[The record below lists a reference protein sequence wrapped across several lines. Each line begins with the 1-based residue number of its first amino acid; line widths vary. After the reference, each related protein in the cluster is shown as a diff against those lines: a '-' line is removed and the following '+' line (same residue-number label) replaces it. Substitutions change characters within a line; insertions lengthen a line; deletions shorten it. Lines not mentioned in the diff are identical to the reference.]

1 MKLRVYL
8 DHDSC
13 YSLDE
18 VKSCY
23 FYMHKNLLCLN
34 LHIVFLKFRE
44 NNGRLWLLCQIWLS
58 YCRERLGARVAQM
71 L

>member
-23 FYMHKNLLCLN
+23 CYMHENLLCLN
-34 LHIVFLKFRE
+34 LLIVFWKSRE
-44 NNGRLWLLCQIWLS
+44 NNGRLWLLCQICLS
-58 YCRERLGARVAQM
+58 YCRKRLGARVAQM